1 MKASPNIP
9 SICLLSVGLG
19 AQSRLTHQAER
30 EQNDFQVSENPLHE
44 SHPSEADNNNDTHTG
59 SREPPSYPRQAQ
71 EHIPHHGDDHP
82 HPYHRLQDFH
92 NGGRLGP

>member
-30 EQNDFQVSENPLHE
+30 EQNDFQVSENPLYELHA
-44 SHPSEADNNNDTHTG
+44 SEADNNNKHTE
-59 SREPPSYPRQAQ
+59 SRESPSYPRQAQ
-71 EHIPHHGDDHP
+71 EHIPHHGYDHP
-82 HPYHRLQDFH
+82 HNNHQRDFNH
-92 NGGRLGP
+92 GGKLGP